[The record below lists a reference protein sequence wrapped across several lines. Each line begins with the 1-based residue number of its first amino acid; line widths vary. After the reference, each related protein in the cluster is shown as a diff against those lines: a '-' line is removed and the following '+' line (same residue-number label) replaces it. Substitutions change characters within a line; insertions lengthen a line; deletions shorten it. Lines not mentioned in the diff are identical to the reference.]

1 MHKLAIALI
10 AGGFASLAAAQT
22 ATVNPRTIADHG
34 TPPYHAQVTAQ
45 IVLAGS
51 AATGLVGSDA
61 KIAAVKEAT
70 RVADHG
76 TPVIHADE
84 AWGNYLRS
92 RGTPSPVG
100 SHAAGQEIV
109 GGLAKLSTR

>member
-1 MHKLAIALI
+1 MHKLVIALV
-10 AGGFASLAAAQT
+10 AGAFASLAAAQT

-34 TPPYHAQVTAQ
+34 TPAYHAQVTAQ
-45 IVLAGS
+45 NVLAGMAS
-51 AATGLVGSDA
+51 AGLVGNES

-76 TPVIHADE
+76 TPVLHADE
-84 AWGNYLRS
+84 AYGNYQRS
-92 RGTPSPVG
+92 RGTRSPVG
-100 SHAAGQEIV
+100 SDVAGQEIV